1 MTHTIVQVQIPF
13 ESLIES
19 ISRLGLEEKR
29 QIESILEQQIEQAE
43 EDLWDRDPVMQA
55 EIREARADYAAGNYV
70 ALDDYLQHPHEA
82 A

>member
-1 MTHTIVQVQIPF
+1 MTHTTVQVQIPF

-29 QIESILEQQIEQAE
+29 QLEAVLEQQIEQAE
-43 EDLWDRDPVMQA
+43 EDLWDQDPVVQA

-70 ALDDYLQHPHEA
+70 TLDDYLQHPHEA